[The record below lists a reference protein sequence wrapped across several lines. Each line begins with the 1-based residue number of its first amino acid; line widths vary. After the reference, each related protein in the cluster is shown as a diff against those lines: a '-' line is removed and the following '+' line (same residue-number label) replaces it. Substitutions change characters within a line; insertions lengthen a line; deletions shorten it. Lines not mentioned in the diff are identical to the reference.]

1 MLGSQ
6 DETPYLI
13 YTSKQ
18 TFFNKKS
25 TKDIELLL
33 WSSSKNSH
41 YVLIK
46 HFNIFMINMIKNNAS
61 SSRVLECHVKIC
73 LAITHTKSVLLPEEN
88 KFVNFLKLQK
98 INKSAIHNS

>member
-1 MLGSQ
+1 MEKQNNIFIDVLGSQ

-25 TKDIELLL
+25 TKDVDLLL
-33 WSSSKNSH
+33 LSSSKNSH

-46 HFNIFMINMIKNNAS
+46 NFNIFMINKTM
-61 SSRVLECHVKIC
+61 L
-73 LAITHTKSVLLPEEN
+73 LAQEN
-88 KFVNFLKLQK
+88 
-98 INKSAIHNS
+98 